1 MTLSCAL
8 MQDAFPKGEV
18 VLGTRTDGFTVREG
32 VPPGRLDQ
40 LYSFTQVTPTRQY
53 YLSADLQE
61 ERRQWMEVLMKVID
75 TPQSR
80 QDKMLMS
87 LVNKEK

>member
-1 MTLSCAL
+1 MFC
-8 MQDAFPKGEV
+8 QDAFPKGEV
-18 VLGTRTDGFTVREG
+18 VLGNKADNYMVREG

-40 LYSFTQVTPTRQY
+40 LYSFTLVTPTRQY

-61 ERRQWMEVLMKVID
+61 ERRQWIEVLNKVMD
-75 TPQSR
+75 TQLSR

-87 LVNKEK
+87 LLNKEK